1 MRILLHDF
9 AGHPFQVQLSRELA
23 RRGHTVR
30 HQYLDDDQTPKGLMA
45 PLPGDAAGLDF
56 EGLRLR
62 RRLNKASYV
71 ERFRQD
77 LEYGRLAREAAG
89 RFAPDVYISAN
100 MPLDSLRLIQGG
112 LRDAGAH
119 FVFWQQ
125 DFYSLALTKILP
137 KKLSLPGHAVAAY
150 YRRMEARIA
159 RAADSIVCISDDFLD
174 QLMAW
179 GVDVAKCTTIENW
192 AALDEITPVRGRP
205 TTWQREQGLADRRLV
220 LYTGTLGLKHNPEAL
235 WRTAER
241 LKESPATADVTVVVC
256 SEGVGAEWLRERA
269 AARPDVPLRLLSFQ
283 PYERFAEVLG
293 SAHLVAALLEPDAGV
308 FSVPSK
314 VLSYLAAGRA
324 VLLAAPS
331 VNLAARTVAREGA
344 GEVVDPADAEA
355 FATTALRL
363 LGDDAALEAMGEH
376 GRRYAETTFDIG
388 GIADRFERLWA
399 SAAPPATAVAA

>member
-62 RRLNKASYV
+62 RRLNKTSYV

-77 LEYGRLAREAAG
+77 LEYGRLAREAAR

-112 LRDAGAH
+112 LRDADAH

-137 KKLSLPGHAVAAY
+137 KKLPVLGTLIAGH
-150 YRRMEARIA
+150 YRRLERRIA
-159 RAADSIVCISDDFLD
+159 REAQSIVCISSDFLD
-174 QLMAW
+174 QLERW
-179 GVDVAKCTTIENW
+179 GVDRDKCVTIENW
-192 AALDEITPVRGRP
+192 SALDEIRPVAARP
-205 TTWQREQGLADRRLV
+205 TAWQREQGLADRRLV
-220 LYTGTLGLKHNPEAL
+220 LYSGTLGLKHNPELL
-235 WRTAER
+235 WRLARALADE
-241 LKESPATADVTVVVC
+241 PATRDVTLVVC
-256 SEGVGAEWLRERA
+256 SQGVGADWLRERLA
-269 AARPDVPLRLLSFQ
+269 GAPDTPLCLLGFQ
-283 PYERFAEVLG
+283 PYERLSEVLG
-293 SAHLVAALLEPDAGV
+293 SASLVVALLEPDAGV

-314 VLSYLAAGRA
+314 VLSYTAAGRA
-324 VLLAAPS
+324 ILLAAPA
-331 VNLAARTVAREGA
+331 VNLAARTVAREDA
-344 GEVVDPADAEA
+344 GTVVDPLDLDG
-355 FATTALRL
+355 FV
-363 LGDDAALEAMGEH
+363 GAALGLLAEPARLDAMGAN
-376 GRRYAETTFDIG
+376 GRAYAERAFDIDT
-388 GIADRFERLWA
+388 IADRFEALWSPPRLV
-399 SAAPPATAVAA
+399 SAA